1 MAAMPAKYAVT
12 GSGEGEH
19 KERMFTMREGDEVV
33 LRSNWKSDS
42 SSPIELQVCDVF
54 GHELGLL
61 GTPASL
67 PDIKR
72 AALACMVPYLK
83 ARAINVNPFSGYMRV
98 EVELDATDEGAI
110 LSFARTM
117 LDSEPAERGGLSLTS
132 PNAQNLYAHKRA
144 DLEKEEEERTRA
156 EEEARKAEF
165 ENGPV
170 AGQLK
175 DLIVLYT
182 GCVPYSREEVASW
195 EEDNYRISNG
205 AFSRKN
211 DLSEGYEEKTWL
223 ETFEQVLSG
232 VTSLYGMKVPIPCF
246 DLFCTDFCPFEATFY
261 YEHGIGRQYWYK
273 EDYDVYK
280 LLSSK
285 GASLELP
292 YLLGEKFG
300 EAAARVRALFHCEPR
315 VAQLFYDEHG
325 TVSPSDFDADSFG
338 IKRELLGSWN
348 IEAYRWLKRNM
359 PEKVKN
365 LKRQEFVRTGL
376 LPALVEDTKDSSVVL
391 TDSSHGRVLPCEA
404 VTLAMSR
411 DDKEGVSILIR
422 KLKFTLD
429 DMKKTRA
436 ALEENPDFAE
446 QVEKLDALRVARFA
460 EVGFEPGS
468 ASKGKFSWNEKRR
481 VFFAEL
487 CEVPDIALAEEF
499 FEWSGRKF
507 PGGLGDVYIFD
518 GLTRNCSM
526 ELFEFLRDN
535 DFDFTNA
542 ATYEALKPTEYRK
555 IKGPNDFVTR
565 VIWFLTHG
573 WGHAYDENIERE
585 RLDAARD
592 TIVAL
597 LEIGVPI
604 RKKGED
610 SWHYSY
616 YTSSTVARLYPDDE
630 ELKRLIEAAGY
641 SWYVK

>member
-1 MAAMPAKYAVT
+1 
-12 GSGEGEH
+12 
-19 KERMFTMREGDEVV
+19 
-33 LRSNWKSDS
+33 
-42 SSPIELQVCDVF
+42 
-54 GHELGLL
+54 
-61 GTPASL
+61 
-67 PDIKR
+67 
-72 AALACMVPYLK
+72 
-83 ARAINVNPFSGYMRV
+83 
-98 EVELDATDEGAI
+98 
-110 LSFARTM
+110 
-117 LDSEPAERGGLSLTS
+117 
-132 PNAQNLYAHKRA
+132 
-144 DLEKEEEERTRA
+144 
-156 EEEARKAEF
+156 
-165 ENGPV
+165 
-170 AGQLK
+170 
-175 DLIVLYT
+175 
-182 GCVPYSREEVASW
+182 
-195 EEDNYRISNG
+195 
-205 AFSRKN
+205 
-211 DLSEGYEEKTWL
+211 
-223 ETFEQVLSG
+223 
-232 VTSLYGMKVPIPCF
+232 
-246 DLFCTDFCPFEATFY
+246 
-261 YEHGIGRQYWYK
+261 
-273 EDYDVYK
+273 
-280 LLSSK
+280 
-285 GASLELP
+285 
-292 YLLGEKFG
+292 
-300 EAAARVRALFHCEPR
+300 
-315 VAQLFYDEHG
+315 
-325 TVSPSDFDADSFG
+325 
-338 IKRELLGSWN
+338 
-348 IEAYRWLKRNM
+348 M

-411 DDKEGVSILIR
+411 DDKEGMSILIR

-446 QVEKLDALRVARFA
+446 QVEELDALRAARFA

-535 DFDFTNA
+535 GFDFTNA
-542 ATYEALKPTEYRK
+542 ATYEALKPAEYRK
-555 IKGPNDFVTR
+555 LKGPKDFVTR

-592 TIVAL
+592 IIVAL

-604 RKKGED
+604 RGKGED
-610 SWHYSY
+610 SRD
-616 YTSSTVARLYPDDE
+616 YTRSTSRTVARLYPDDE

-641 SWYVK
+641 SWSTK

>member
-1 MAAMPAKYAVT
+1 MYTMSTRFAVALC
-12 GSGEGEH
+12 GS
-19 KERMFTMREGDEVV
+19 
-33 LRSNWKSDS
+33 
-42 SSPIELQVCDVF
+42 C
-54 GHELGLL
+54 
-61 GTPASL
+61 
-67 PDIKR
+67 
-72 AALACMVPYLK
+72 
-83 ARAINVNPFSGYMRV
+83 
-98 EVELDATDEGAI
+98 
-110 LSFARTM
+110 
-117 LDSEPAERGGLSLTS
+117 
-132 PNAQNLYAHKRA
+132 
-144 DLEKEEEERTRA
+144 
-156 EEEARKAEF
+156 
-165 ENGPV
+165 
-170 AGQLK
+170 
-175 DLIVLYT
+175 
-182 GCVPYSREEVASW
+182 
-195 EEDNYRISNG
+195 
-205 AFSRKN
+205 
-211 DLSEGYEEKTWL
+211 
-223 ETFEQVLSG
+223 
-232 VTSLYGMKVPIPCF
+232 
-246 DLFCTDFCPFEATFY
+246 
-261 YEHGIGRQYWYK
+261 
-273 EDYDVYK
+273 YK

-292 YLLGEKFG
+292 YLLGYKSG

-325 TVSPSDFDADSFG
+325 AVSPSDFDADSFG

-348 IEAYRWLKRNM
+348 IEAYRWLKHNM

-391 TDSSHGRVLPCEA
+391 TDSSSGRVLPCEA
-404 VTLAMSR
+404 VTLAMNR

-429 DMKKTRA
+429 DIKKTRA
-436 ALEENPDFAE
+436 VLEETPDFAE
-446 QVEKLDALRVARFA
+446 QVEELDALRAARFA
-460 EVGFEPGS
+460 EVGFESGA
-468 ASKGKFSWNEKRR
+468 ASRGKFTWNEKRR

-526 ELFEFLRDN
+526 ELFEYLRGN

-542 ATYEALKPTEYRK
+542 ATYEALKPAEYRK
-555 IKGPNDFVTR
+555 LKGPSDFVTR
-565 VIWFLTHG
+565 MIWFLTHG

-592 TIVAL
+592 IIVAL

-610 SWHYSY
+610 SWDYSY
-616 YTSSTVARLYPDDE
+616 YTSHTVARLYPDDE

-641 SWYVK
+641 SWYME